1 MKWFFDDSD
10 DEIQTDLFNE
20 KYYLNEVRVAKH
32 AIDEKLRVF
41 LEVKNI
47 SVETIQELCYL
58 IDKIGFIYRHNQEV
72 NYSDLSK
79 ELEDYHQLE
88 NLKKIFFEIDI
99 YSDDLFNSI
108 YLEQIEGL
116 INGIINKDVYCV

>member
-1 MKWFFDDSD
+1 MKWFFGDSD
-10 DEIQTDLFNE
+10 DEIQTDLFDE
-20 KYYLNEVRVAKH
+20 EYYLKEVRFTKH
-32 AIDEKLRVF
+32 AIDEKLKDF

-47 SVETIQELCYL
+47 SIETVQELCYL

-72 NYSDLSK
+72 NYSNLSK
-79 ELEDYHQLE
+79 ELEYYQQLE
-88 NLKKIFFEIDI
+88 SLKKFFFEIDI

-116 INGIINKDVYCV
+116 INSLINKDVYCV